1 MQIHT
6 NPVPEGELFRV
17 KENKYPTCLH
27 QWCQIFNGIKI
38 FSEFSGYG
46 GTSILLIKHGWMI
59 YFRLLCA
66 LNMSIIRY

>member
-46 GTSILLIKHGWMI
+46 GTSILLIKHG
-59 YFRLLCA
+59 
-66 LNMSIIRY
+66 